1 MKNEKFGET
10 DNIGYTRP
18 RKTKQKHNTI
28 WVRYHY
34 AQTNAHNV
42 NKTWDPLQTTV
53 DKDDPNHRLYAEI
66 VTDIELVLVL
76 NITEIPLIGR

>member
-28 WVRYHY
+28 WVGYHY
-34 AQTNAHNV
+34 AQTSAHNV
-42 NKTWDPLQTTV
+42 NKT
-53 DKDDPNHRLYAEI
+53 
-66 VTDIELVLVL
+66 
-76 NITEIPLIGR
+76 